1 MTTETVTPEMRQRM
15 REDAEKARQY
25 VYKLAET
32 GGKSWTLGIPHRPNH
47 DHDYVL
53 TRPCDDVDALLDAL
67 DQAEEQNDDML
78 DEIEWLWKQSGVDL
92 NLEAAHRLGLI
103 LYRHDRLFAAEADD
117 DE

>member
-15 REDAEKARQY
+15 REQLRDAAVVWFAGAMLQPYPRY
-25 VYKLAET
+25 MPSDIL
-32 GGKSWTLGIPHRPNH
+32 
-47 DHDYVL
+47 
-53 TRPCDDVDALLDAL
+53 ALLDAL

-92 NLEAAHRLGLI
+92 NLEAAQRLGLI